1 MRALPCICCVRSK
14 LKRKLM
20 HKCMPCMRKLMR
32 KATLAGHGCARALL
46 YSCSALLV
54 WVTHLLSTAY
64 RKLESILRL
73 VPATEQQKAGA
84 EKSEGEKKEREKEEQ
99 QLKRQKQKSLNEQG
113 KTKSSVSPPLSS
125 HVVLR

>member
-1 MRALPCICCVRSK
+1 
-14 LKRKLM
+14 
-20 HKCMPCMRKLMR
+20 MRKLMR